1 MSPLPLPSHV
11 HYELLLQLLE
21 QQTAF
26 AANQQPQ
33 LREQVQQ
40 LIYSLRK
47 ALTQQ
52 KQIEKTCD
60 QLRVPVEYRWSINLL
75 EQDSEPT
82 RVPTREPITA
92 AIPASSRE
100 LTREPILGFAQD
112 SNLQTNLEANLE
124 IDRDSEKSELGGVH

>member
-52 KQIEKTCD
+52 KQIEKNCD

-82 RVPTREPITA
+82 RVPTREPIIA
-92 AIPASSRE
+92 AIPDSSRE
-100 LTREPILGFAQD
+100 LTREPILGFDQD
-112 SNLQTNLEANLE
+112 SNLQTST
-124 IDRDSEKSELGGVH
+124 D